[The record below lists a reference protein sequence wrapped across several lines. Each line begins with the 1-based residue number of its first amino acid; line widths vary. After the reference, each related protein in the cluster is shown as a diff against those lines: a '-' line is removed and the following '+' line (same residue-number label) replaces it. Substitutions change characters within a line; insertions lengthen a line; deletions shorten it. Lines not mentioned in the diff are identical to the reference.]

1 MAGWTAIGGG
11 TSIRDYLDP
20 QYQMVGNAG
29 WTSGRHNVKF
39 GADAHRLHMNHN
51 ETQNPTF
58 NFNGGLTALNGG
70 ASPNNFNSMA
80 DFLLGLPSSRSA
92 TAMTPLVDASGASQD
107 RPATLRSWE
116 LGFYVRDQFQLTQKM
131 TASVGLRWE
140 YYPMPRRADRG
151 LEVFDFATNRLQICG
166 VAGANE
172 GVCDIKV
179 QKDLFTP
186 RLGWAYRP
194 TETTVLRIGFSRNP
208 QNDNAGQSIMQA
220 FPAVITINDVG
231 ANGFA
236 SAGTLSDGVP
246 VVPQVDLS
254 RGSVALPAG
263 AGVTTYRDEYLRG
276 TITSY
281 NVTFQKLLPHSLSAQ
296 VGYVANRQNDI
307 TRNQNLN
314 YGQIGGGAASQPYR
328 AIMGTTSPVNVRVPQ
343 GRVKYDSL
351 QLSVNR
357 RMINGLQIDSNY
369 VYAKATDWWAGS
381 IAIPEYYYLNEGVQS
396 LNTPHKFVLSAMY
409 ELPFGPGKPFLS
421 GNGVLGAVM
430 QGWQLN
436 TLFNAVSG
444 TPFSITAAPASLN
457 APGSPQRADQIKD
470 KVVILGGT
478 GLGDPYFDVTAFR
491 PVTEARFGTAGF
503 NTLRGP
509 GMANLDASIFRT
521 FSMSRTLRMQVR
533 FEVFNVTNTPHF
545 GNPSGTNVSN
555 LQLNPDGTVRN
566 LNGFGIIDSVS
577 AIGREYDQRYFR
589 LGLRMSF

>member
-1 MAGWTAIGGG
+1 
-11 TSIRDYLDP
+11 
-20 QYQMVGNAG
+20 
-29 WTSGRHNVKF
+29 
-39 GADAHRLHMNHN
+39 
-51 ETQNPTF
+51 
-58 NFNGGLTALNGG
+58 
-70 ASPNNFNSMA
+70 
-80 DFLLGLPSSRSA
+80 
-92 TAMTPLVDASGASQD
+92 
-107 RPATLRSWE
+107 
-116 LGFYVRDQFQLTQKM
+116 
-131 TASVGLRWE
+131 
-140 YYPMPRRADRG
+140 
-151 LEVFDFATNRLQICG
+151 
-166 VAGANE
+166 
-172 GVCDIKV
+172 
-179 QKDLFTP
+179 
-186 RLGWAYRP
+186 
-194 TETTVLRIGFSRNP
+194 
-208 QNDNAGQSIMQA
+208 MQA
-220 FPAVITINDVG
+220 FPAVVTINDAGV
-231 ANGFA
+231 NGFA

-254 RGSVALPAG
+254 KGSVVLPAG
-263 AGVTTYRDEYLRG
+263 TGVTTYRDEYVRG

-296 VGYVANRQNDI
+296 IGYVANRQDDI

-328 AIMGTTSPVNVRVPQ
+328 AIMGTTSAVNVRVPL

-351 QLSVNR
+351 QLSLNR

-421 GNGVLGAVM
+421 GNGVMSAVL

-436 TLFNAVSG
+436 TLFNAASG
-444 TPFSITAAPASLN
+444 TPFSITAATASLN
-457 APGSPQRADQIKD
+457 APGSPQRADQVKE
-470 KVVILGGT
+470 KVEILGGT
-478 GLGDPYFDVTAFR
+478 GPGNPYFDVTAFR
-491 PVTEARFGTAGF
+491 PVTDARFGTAGF

-521 FSMSRTLRMQVR
+521 FSMSRNLRMQFR

-545 GNPSGTNVSN
+545 ANPSGTNVSN
-555 LQLNPDGTVRN
+555 LQLNADGTVRN
-566 LNGFGIIDSVS
+566 LNGFGIIDSVQ